1 MDRSLW
7 RGESKP
13 QATAGNPT
21 QLGLPILC
29 AVGAPRAMDAR
40 AVSAADFSG
49 VLAFA
54 LMQTGM
60 DDSYFAERLH
70 ISKGYMSRFVR
81 EAGEAWAKRLVRFMR
96 ETESLGPL
104 QWIAHQMGC
113 EVVQR
118 SSKEAEIAALEQQIA
133 ELRRAA

>member
-1 MDRSLW
+1 MDRSIW

-29 AVGAPRAMDAR
+29 AVGGPRAMDQS
-40 AVSAADFSG
+40 AVNAADFSG

-118 SSKEAEIAALEQQIA
+118 SSKEAEIAALEQKIA
-133 ELRRAA
+133 EMRRAA